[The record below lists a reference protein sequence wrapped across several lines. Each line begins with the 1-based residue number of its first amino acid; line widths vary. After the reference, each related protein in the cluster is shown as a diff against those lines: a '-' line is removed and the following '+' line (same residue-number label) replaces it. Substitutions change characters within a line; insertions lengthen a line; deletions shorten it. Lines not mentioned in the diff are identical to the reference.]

1 MLRVALFC
9 EESAGA
15 QMLRM
20 LATGPYALVA
30 LLTSPPADA
39 TGGRVWR
46 LAEQL
51 GCTPTPA
58 EAIHG
63 ADFPQRLAALRT
75 DVILN
80 IHSLHI
86 VPEAVL
92 RVPRFGAFNLH
103 PGPLPAFAGLNAPSW
118 SIYLGHDWHAVTLHA
133 MEAGIDTGAIV
144 YAERFAIGEEDT
156 GLSVALKCVQ
166 KGLPLVQRLLN
177 TIDTENRLP
186 PLFAQNLRAR
196 RYYGRQPPHS
206 GPLPWNQPARR
217 IHDFVRACDYHPFSS
232 PWGVPQALLEHQRVQ
247 ILKTSLTGQPCRVTP
262 GSVRVAEN
270 QTLVA
275 TADEWLALRRFRPHL
290 QPVEPSPQMQRDVT
304 TQAG

>member
-20 LATGPYALVA
+20 LATGPYALLA
-30 LLTSPPADA
+30 LLTSPPGAA
-39 TGGRVWR
+39 SGGRLWR
-46 LAEQL
+46 LAEQM
-51 GCTPTPA
+51 GYAPIPA
-58 EAIHG
+58 DVIREAG
-63 ADFPQRLAALRT
+63 FPQRLASLEV

-118 SIYLGHDWHAVTLHA
+118 SIYLGHDWHAVTLHV
-133 MEAGIDTGAIV
+133 MEAGIDTGAVV
-144 YAERFAIGEEDT
+144 YAERFAIGDEDT

-166 KGLPLVQRLLN
+166 KGLPLVQRLLH
-177 TIDTENRLP
+177 TIQTEHRLP
-186 PLFAQNLRAR
+186 PLAAQDMRSR
-196 RYYGRQPPHS
+196 RYYGRNPPFR
-206 GPLPWNQPARR
+206 GPLPWNQAARR
-217 IHDFVRACDYHPFSS
+217 IHAYVRACDYHPFAS
-232 PWGVPQALLEHQRVQ
+232 PWGVPCALLECQHVE
-247 ILKTSLTGQPCRVTP
+247 ILKTSLTGEPCRERP
-262 GSVRVAEN
+262 GSVRAD
-270 QTLVA
+270 QDRTLVA
-275 TADEWLALRRFRPHL
+275 TADEWLELRRFRL
-290 QPVEPSPQMQRDVT
+290 CAEQTASSPETEHET